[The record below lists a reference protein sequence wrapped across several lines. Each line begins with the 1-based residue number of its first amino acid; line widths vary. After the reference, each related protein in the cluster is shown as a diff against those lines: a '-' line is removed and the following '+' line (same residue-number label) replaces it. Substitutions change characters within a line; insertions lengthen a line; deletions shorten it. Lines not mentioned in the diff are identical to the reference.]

1 MEEFKLAPQRVLNE
15 AVNRIQLRTYEKK
28 RLSNKRLLDISLL
41 DGTGDEGI
49 EELLREKT
57 EIDAKIARLRKTLEQ
72 DI

>member
-1 MEEFKLAPQRVLNE
+1 
-15 AVNRIQLRTYEKK
+15 
-28 RLSNKRLLDISLL
+28 L

-57 EIDAKIARLRKTLEQ
+57 EIDAKIAQLKRILEQ